1 MWCFSYEEH
10 KVFFKGMI
18 SHRCNDLKQYEGD
31 GEGEAEGESWMKWQ
45 VVVHAVVWNDSTRVS
60 WLPIDSVLLTFYLV
74 SSRPWAYQ
82 GNNVY
87 GSVSLPFLC
96 QPYL

>member
-31 GEGEAEGESWMKWQ
+31 GEGEAEGESWMK
-45 VVVHAVVWNDSTRVS
+45 
-60 WLPIDSVLLTFYLV
+60 
-74 SSRPWAYQ
+74 
-82 GNNVY
+82 
-87 GSVSLPFLC
+87 
-96 QPYL
+96 